1 MVTYPT
7 KTFSHYQCFDF
18 AIHPCLLRGAAG
30 VSMNTLSGKNPA
42 WWDQELDPTGKPIRL
57 DVRSAAREVWND
69 ACTQARALLGEPCE
83 AAGLMERSVVQI
95 SRYLNRR
102 GLATFSQDTSS
113 LLMCAFCRA
122 LRRHV
127 IRLRRIELA
136 PDLSE
141 ASERPPTRSCTTEED
156 CRLDAEKAA
165 RQLSARGRQMYKLRH
180 AGFEWK
186 EIAATLN
193 TTDAAARAEFSR
205 ELKRARLKLRKKCPT
220 KTDPRDSSDSITLT

>member
-1 MVTYPT
+1 
-7 KTFSHYQCFDF
+7 
-18 AIHPCLLRGAAG
+18 
-30 VSMNTLSGKNPA
+30 VSLMNTLSSKNPA

-83 AAGLMERSVVQI
+83 AAGLMERSVLQI

-102 GLATFSQDTSS
+102 GVATFSQNTSS

-127 IRLRRIELA
+127 VKLRRIELA

-156 CRLDAEKAA
+156 CRLDAEKAL
-165 RQLSARGRQMYKLRH
+165 RQLSKRGRQMYELRH
-180 AGFEWK
+180 EGYEWR
-186 EIAATLN
+186 EIAQILK
-193 TTDAAARAEFSR
+193 TTNSAARAEFSR
-205 ELKRARLKLRKKCPT
+205 ELRLAKLKMKNERAIKSRLARSEGVQNI
-220 KTDPRDSSDSITLT
+220 D

>member
-1 MVTYPT
+1 MTIVSR
-7 KTFSHYQCFDF
+7 KTP
-18 AIHPCLLRGAAG
+18 I
-30 VSMNTLSGKNPA
+30 

-57 DVRSAAREVWND
+57 DVRSAAREVWKD
-69 ACTQARALLGEPCE
+69 ACNQTRALLGEPCE

-102 GLATFSQDTSS
+102 GVATFSQDTSS

-127 IRLRRIELA
+127 VKLRRIELA

-156 CRLDAEKAA
+156 CRLDAEKAS
-165 RQLSARGRQMYKLRH
+165 RHLSARGRQMYELRH
-180 AGFEWK
+180 AGFEWR
-186 EIAATLN
+186 EIAQKLSI
-193 TTDAAARAEFSR
+193 TDAAARAEFSR
-205 ELKRARLKLRKKCPT
+205 ELKRAKLKLRKKHQPRAE
-220 KTDPRDSSDSITLT
+220 PRDQNGCAGRGECNS

>member
-1 MVTYPT
+1 MTT
-7 KTFSHYQCFDF
+7 
-18 AIHPCLLRGAAG
+18 
-30 VSMNTLSGKNPA
+30 VSSKSPI

-69 ACTQARALLGEPCE
+69 ACSQTQALLGEPGE

-102 GLATFSQDTSS
+102 GVATFSQETSS

-127 IRLRRIELA
+127 AKLRRIELA
-136 PDLSE
+136 PDLSK

-180 AGFEWK
+180 AGFEWR
-186 EIAATLN
+186 EIAQKLS

-205 ELKRARLKLRKKCPT
+205 ELKRARLKLTKRCPR
-220 KTDPRDSSDSITLT
+220 KTDSRDQKDSARQRECDS

>member
-1 MVTYPT
+1 
-7 KTFSHYQCFDF
+7 
-18 AIHPCLLRGAAG
+18 
-30 VSMNTLSGKNPA
+30 
-42 WWDQELDPTGKPIRL
+42 
-57 DVRSAAREVWND
+57 VRSAAREVWND
-69 ACTQARALLGEPCE
+69 ACNQTRALLGEPCE

-102 GLATFSQDTSS
+102 GVPAFSQDTSG

-127 IRLRRIELA
+127 AKLRRIELA
-136 PDLSE
+136 PDLNE
-141 ASERPPTRSCTTEED
+141 VSERPPTRSCTTEED

-165 RQLSARGRQMYKLRH
+165 RQLSKRGRQMYELRD

-186 EIAATLN
+186 EIAAILN

-205 ELKRARLKLRKKCPT
+205 ELKQARIKMKNKCRPRA
-220 KTDPRDSSDSITLT
+220 DSRDQDFHKGA

>member
-1 MVTYPT
+1 LV
-7 KTFSHYQCFDF
+7 
-18 AIHPCLLRGAAG
+18 RGATG
-30 VSMNTLSGKNPA
+30 VCMNTLSGKNPA

-83 AAGLMERSVVQI
+83 AASLMERSVVQI

-102 GLATFSQDTSS
+102 GVATSSQDTSS

-127 IRLRRIELA
+127 VRLRRIELA

-141 ASERPPTRSCTTEED
+141 ASERPPTRSCTTKED

-165 RQLSARGRQMYKLRH
+165 LHLSERGRQMYELRH
-180 AGFEWK
+180 EGFEWK
-186 EIAATLN
+186 EIAQILN

-205 ELKRARLKLRKKCPT
+205 ELKRARRKMMN
-220 KTDPRDSSDSITLT
+220 RRLSSADSSDQNGCINRPGSSSGKVRA